1 MPFVTRH
8 DSDDDIDEPA
18 DDYERRRWPRMEPQ
32 QIIVKTESSGKHVIY
47 DGLIVAAIIA
57 LIGAVITLMLS
68 VNTLQS
74 NDRFQDQRIDKMERG
89 TPK

>member
-1 MPFVTRH
+1 MTNH
-8 DSDDDIDEPA
+8 DDENDEGYA
-18 DDYERRRWPRMEPQ
+18 DDYERRRWPRLEPQ
-32 QIIVKTESSGKHVIY
+32 QIIVKTDSSGKHVIL

-74 NDRFQDQRIDKMERG
+74 NDRFQDQRIDKIERG
-89 TPK
+89 KPQ